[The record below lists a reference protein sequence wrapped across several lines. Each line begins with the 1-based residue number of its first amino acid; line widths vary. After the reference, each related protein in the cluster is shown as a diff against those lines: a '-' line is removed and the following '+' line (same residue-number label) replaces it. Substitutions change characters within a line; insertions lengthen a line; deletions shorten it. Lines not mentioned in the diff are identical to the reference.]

1 MKTIQMPYSGLAK
14 SLGLAHD
21 VYLKREDQHKY
32 GSHKGR
38 SIPLMIKNHIKSEQ
52 NIDTFVI
59 SSSGNAALAAIT
71 AISQHNKNNPGKE
84 VTLRV
89 FIGKKINELKKKILE
104 QAIDDKRIT
113 LVQVERPKQ
122 EAFKLGNQEHIV
134 NLRQSTDDSAL
145 EGYIELARELEKIPN
160 LKAIF
165 IPTSSGTT
173 AQAIGQTILDMKLPI
188 QIHIIQTTSCH
199 PIAEAFDTAE
209 TTDVSIAD
217 CVVDQVA
224 HRKQAVI
231 EVIQQTNGSGWIVT
245 NEELNATKT
254 LVKKET
260 NLDISLNSA
269 LSVAGL
275 QKAIQHDWM
284 WNGPV
289 ACLITGT

>member
-1 MKTIQMPYSGLAK
+1 
-14 SLGLAHD
+14 
-21 VYLKREDQHKY
+21 
-32 GSHKGR
+32 
-38 SIPLMIKNHIKSEQ
+38 
-52 NIDTFVI
+52 
-59 SSSGNAALAAIT
+59 
-71 AISQHNKNNPGKE
+71 
-84 VTLRV
+84 
-89 FIGKKINELKKKILE
+89 
-104 QAIDDKRIT
+104 
-113 LVQVERPKQ
+113 
-122 EAFKLGNQEHIV
+122 
-134 NLRQSTDDSAL
+134 
-145 EGYIELARELEKIPN
+145 
-160 LKAIF
+160 
-165 IPTSSGTT
+165 
-173 AQAIGQTILDMKLPI
+173 
-188 QIHIIQTTSCH
+188 QTTSCH

-284 WNGPV
+284 WNGPE
-289 ACLITGT
+289 AC